1 MQTLG
6 RTQKQLIFIP
16 RVIRSKVVP
25 RACKIGITL
34 AKLWPL
40 LNCYKIFMKFIF
52 VLVFYSALYYKD
64 FTNWVM
70 YTVFYW
76 LIAVATI
83 TFSK

>member
-1 MQTLG
+1 M
-6 RTQKQLIFIP
+6 
-16 RVIRSKVVP
+16 VP

-52 VLVFYSALYYKD
+52 VLVFIVLYSYTKD
-64 FTNWVM
+64 FTYWVT

-83 TFSK
+83 TFSEQKGVATKRGQLLYEGGH